1 VKVTVEE
8 LSLLSRLVELLEKGE
23 PVKINGRWFGTYTD
37 GQFVSFPYKNDPSA
51 PIVGIIDEPNTGHP
65 LGTPDV
71 IGFWVDVAK
80 DAKKEGLLPDPVVVD
95 LPEML
100 DKKEIMENAMVL
112 EQLTAH
118 ESNLHH
124 TWVDS
129 VEYEKKGEKTVI
141 ALVTLYNGWEFIGKA
156 HALDPKKFEMHIGKL
171 YALKDVL
178 GQLDGLAGF
187 HQYIRE
193 KG

>member
-1 VKVTVEE
+1 MRVTIEDLQLLTRFVEFIQK
-8 LSLLSRLVELLEKGE
+8 SK
-23 PVKINGRWFGTYTD
+23 PVKIEGRWYGIYEENI
-37 GQFVSFPYKNDPSA
+37 VSFPYKNDPKF
-51 PIVGIIDEPNTGHP
+51 PITGIVDEPNTAHP
-65 LGTPDV
+65 LGMGED
-71 IGFWVDVAK
+71 IGFWVGVAHN
-80 DAKKEGLLPDPVVVD
+80 AKKAGYLPDPVVVD

-112 EQLTAH
+112 EQLSAH
-118 ESNLHH
+118 EHNLHH
-124 TWVDS
+124 TWVDK

-141 ALVTLYNGWEFIGKA
+141 AFVTLYNGWEFIGKA

-171 YALKDVL
+171 YALKDAL